1 MTSPAPI
8 TKEVGFITSIQDYLL
23 YLEGLPTVRV
33 NDILICENGARAL
46 VTALE
51 REKVEAVMLD
61 SFRPKPGDALTLS
74 SAGLRIPIWS
84 KLLGRAITPTG
95 DPLDG
100 KPGLPPGGDPID
112 LDIIA
117 GGIDTRRI
125 ITQQFITGISII
137 DTLLPIGKG
146 QRELIIGEPRGGKSS
161 FILECINHQKG
172 KNIVCVYAG
181 IGKPEVETQRFIKS
195 MAETN
200 SLENTVIVAASSNES
215 APLISITPHIAI
227 SIAEHFAKN
236 STDVLLILDDLS
248 THSKYL
254 REMALLGGRIPGRES
269 YPADIFYQHSHL
281 VERAGSFNEKN
292 GNASITLLPVVET
305 DVESMTSFIPTNI
318 MSMTDGHIFFSA
330 SLRAQGQYP
339 AVEPDRSVTRVG
351 HQTQGVLH
359 KQLSDK
365 LRTLLADFHELEKYG
380 HFGSE
385 LSADTQLTIN
395 RGKILVEMLTQ
406 EPLQD
411 IPIAVQIIFLGIIF
425 TPFCLSH
432 DAEFI
437 KRYKT
442 QLLKLIS
449 ESAEFAPIRE
459 KIKDYDI
466 PTLFKVL
473 SDMTPLLEK
482 SCQI

>member
-1 MTSPAPI
+1 MLFRYPI
-8 TKEVGFITSIQDYLL
+8 
-23 YLEGLPTVRV
+23 
-33 NDILICENGARAL
+33 L
-46 VTALE
+46 VLQCYTRFFGKNLQ
-51 REKVEAVMLD
+51 
-61 SFRPKPGDALTLS
+61 SFR
-74 SAGLRIPIWS
+74 
-84 KLLGRAITPTG
+84 KL
-95 DPLDG
+95 
-100 KPGLPPGGDPID
+100 
-112 LDIIA
+112 
-117 GGIDTRRI
+117 
-125 ITQQFITGISII
+125 QVFN
-137 DTLLPIGKG
+137 
-146 QRELIIGEPRGGKSS
+146 
-161 FILECINHQKG
+161 FHQKG

-181 IGKPEVETQRFIKS
+181 IGKPEVETRRFIKS
-195 MAETN
+195 MQETN
-200 SLENTVIVAASSNES
+200 SLENAVIVAASSNES

-227 SIAEHFAKN
+227 SIAEYFAKGG
-236 STDVLLILDDLS
+236 TDVLLILDDLS

-254 REMALLGGRIPGRES
+254 REMALLSSRIPGRES

-281 VERAGSFNEKN
+281 VERAGCFNEKN
-292 GNASITLLPVVET
+292 GNASITLLPLVET
-305 DVESMTSFIPTNI
+305 DLESMTSFIPTNI

-385 LSADTQLTIN
+385 LSADTQITIN
-395 RGKILVEMLTQ
+395 RGKILIEMLTQ

-411 IPIAVQIIFLGIIF
+411 IAIPVQIILLAIIF
-425 TPFCLSH
+425 TPFCEAH

-437 KRYKT
+437 KRYKNV
-442 QLLKLIS
+442 LLKLIS
-449 ESAEFAPIRE
+449 ESPEFAPVRE
-459 KIKDYDI
+459 KLKDYDI

-473 SDMTPLLEK
+473 SDMTPFLEK